1 MNNLEK
7 RFIEAR
13 TRAIATDYA
22 HLNPRQLEG
31 VLTTEGPLLL
41 LAGAGSGKTTVL
53 INRVANLLRYGRGS
67 DTDEI
72 PLPISRDEVE
82 FLEQYAARPDPEQR
96 PLMQYLCAVEPAR
109 PWEVLAITFTNKAA
123 NELKDRLE
131 KMLGEEARD
140 VWAATFHSACVRIL
154 RRDIDKLGFDRSF
167 TIYDT
172 DDSKRVIKDILKEM
186 GLEEK
191 TFPVREVL
199 SVISNAKDAMMMPEE
214 FSQLWEQRGDW
225 RRVRMG
231 RVYAAYN
238 RRLRDANALDFDDI
252 ILHTVEL
259 LQSDRQT
266 LEYYRNKFR
275 YVLIDEYQDTNHM
288 QYMLASLLAGGR
300 KNICVVGDDDQSIYR
315 FRGANIENILSF
327 EKQYAGARTI
337 RLEQNYRS
345 TQNILDAANA
355 VIRHNVGRKG
365 KTLWTENGA
374 GEVVTVK
381 TCFNEGDEA
390 NYVVGQ
396 IMMNYRRGRN
406 WKDNA
411 VLYRMNAQSNALEY
425 AFKRNGVPY
434 KIIGG
439 TKFFDRAEVKD
450 MLAYLCVINNPTDD
464 LRLRRIVNVPARK
477 IGAATMEKAQA
488 IATEESLPLMEV
500 LRRAGGYPQLKASAG
515 KLISFTAMIDEMRRQ
530 ADDMG
535 LVEFYEYVCRRS
547 GYVGMLQEK
556 NDMESR
562 GRLENVEEL
571 SSSIQAFLENDPEN
585 PTLSGFL
592 DEVALYTDLDS
603 QEAGDNCVTLMTMH
617 SAKGLE
623 FPSVFVVGM
632 EDGLFPGNRAMGEP
646 EEMEEERRLCYVA
659 MTRAKEKLTLTNA
672 RQRMLFGR
680 TTPCMPSRFLKEIPE
695 ENMEW
700 LGKPE
705 PRPTSSWDDFG
716 DGPAYAP
723 QREARHGAERPA
735 HPERPVRPAAVSA
748 PLLQL
753 QPGDG
758 VRHSAF
764 GQGMVLSVRPR
775 PGGGGLR
782 PGGHQAAHAEGRRR
796 ALGKAV
802 KLFRITGKVKNPL
815 AHKRQGIVE
824 TGIYLARIF
833 FRRAKRGRESTL
845 GRSGSPW
852 IRGSAYSTNWWF
864 TPLPASLIHSRGT
877 FFSVLATSIRGMSLV
892 LQAYLPS
899 RMPRSKPIIRPLMP
913 LMAFSTAA
921 LPAM

>member
-1 MNNLEK
+1 MNDLEK
-7 RFIEAR
+7 RFAAAR
-13 TRAIATDYA
+13 RRAIATDYA

-67 DTDEI
+67 DTEEI
-72 PLPISRDEVE
+72 PLPISQDEVE
-82 FLEQYAARPDPEQR
+82 FLEQYAAAPDPEQR

-131 KMLGEEARD
+131 RMLGEEARD

-154 RRDIDKLGFDRSF
+154 RRDIDKIGFDRSF

-374 GEVVTVK
+374 GEAVTVK

-396 IMMNYRRGRN
+396 IMVNYRRGVD
-406 WKDNA
+406 WKENA

-450 MLAYLCVINNPTDD
+450 MLAYLCVINNPADD

-477 IGAATMEKAQA
+477 IGAATMDKAQA
-488 IATEESLPLMEV
+488 IATEGGLTLMEV
-500 LRRAGGYPQLKASAG
+500 LRRAGDYPQLKSAAG
-515 KLISFTAMIDEMRRQ
+515 KLIGFTAMIDEMRRQ
-530 ADDMG
+530 SDEMG
-535 LVEFYEYVCRRS
+535 LVEFYDYVCRRS
-547 GYVGMLQEK
+547 GYVAMLQEK
-556 NDMESR
+556 EDAESR

-571 SSSIQAFLENDPEN
+571 SSSIQAFLENDPED

-592 DEVALYTDLDS
+592 DEVALYTDLDG
-603 QEAGDNCVTLMTMH
+603 QEVGDNCVTLMTMH

-705 PRPTSSWDDFG
+705 PRPASRWDDDFG
-716 DGPAYAP
+716 DMPRYAS
-723 QREARHGAERPA
+723 Q
-735 HPERPVRPAAVSA
+735 PETRTMPKPEYPVRPTVSSA

-764 GQGMVLSVRPR
+764 GQGMVLSVRPM
-775 PGGGGLR
+775 GGDALVEVAFDRVGTKKLMLK
-782 PGGHQAAHAEGRRR
+782 AAGAH
-796 ALGKAV
+796 LT
-802 KLFRITGKVKNPL
+802 KL
-815 AHKRQGIVE
+815 
-824 TGIYLARIF
+824 
-833 FRRAKRGRESTL
+833 
-845 GRSGSPW
+845 
-852 IRGSAYSTNWWF
+852 
-864 TPLPASLIHSRGT
+864 
-877 FFSVLATSIRGMSLV
+877 
-892 LQAYLPS
+892 
-899 RMPRSKPIIRPLMP
+899 
-913 LMAFSTAA
+913 
-921 LPAM
+921 